1 MLQYVAAAER
11 NAVDGDTLLDLS
23 AHDNIE
29 HGLGMASPLDQ
40 TRLRVGLKKS
50 TRTRRHD
57 EDADESAANKR
68 PRSSDPVPEKS
79 TAKSTAKS
87 AASPSGLV
95 TFVAKPHRALECP
108 LCLEPV
114 CEEPSMLKNG
124 NCDHVA
130 CKKCL
135 LASLRVHRHCP
146 TCRSPAAAA
155 PQPRAPGIFSFA
167 ARPPP
172 APPAEVESLIARSRL
187 VSSMNDELQIHCPL
201 GVVEN
206 RAPDLEAWRSSEF
219 TVTDGCTAVVP
230 LGELAAHLAECQ
242 FVSVP
247 CEFAALGCSHKGLR
261 KDMKVHLDQCWYAR
275 GEAELKASSTKF
287 SEMQAQLDAQSEKLD
302 EATQKLAQHGTQ
314 LSTTNVSLKVLQEHN
329 SRLGAM
335 ARALVRERV
344 KGDPDLFGGSLALL
358 PSPDPERLKTFL
370 QANSVSGAFFEDDD
384 GTVTISGLS
393 TLKKKRQI
401 TEFAELLPLCPTI
414 VELSL
419 PQSINDAKTFA
430 CLARAL
436 PQLIMLKKLD
446 ILCCAL
452 PEESIQ
458 VLGKSLPQL
467 SLTRLS
473 LSYLPTVFQLPAM
486 RALASGLAECAS
498 LEELEFNQLKMD
510 TDGFRLLSRALSK
523 LPNLKELV
531 FSTNSHN
538 IKDKRGIN
546 DIGWPSFFASV
557 ANCVALKALTFNC
570 HGFSSQTA
578 ISNLVALLQRGL
590 LTSLSLAECGFDLGD
605 MRKIC
610 EALRALTKLEHFDIS
625 ENRMD
630 MASTGALAVS
640 LLRCP
645 SLKSLMMGS
654 TEVGSHGALALAA
667 ALPNLTN
674 LETLDVY
681 GCDAEPAGVTALLRA
696 VPVCKKLDTISLD
709 NNNAGSDAAQVLLS
723 EILPACKDRSL
734 DINFSHNSIG
744 ADMRSQLQAWS
755 DDSSLHSLDLEHD
768 GSDDS
773 EEDGNGTEGGEGRG
787 EDY

>member
-219 TVTDGCTAVVP
+219 TVADGCSAVVP

-370 QANSVSGAFFEDDD
+370 QANSAPGVFLEQDD
-384 GTVTISGLS
+384 GTVTISGTS
-393 TLKKKRQI
+393 ALKKKRQI
-401 TEFAELLPLCPTI
+401 AAFAELLPLCPTI

-446 ILCCAL
+446 ILLCAL
-452 PEESIQ
+452 PQESMQ
-458 VLGKSLPQL
+458 VLGRTLSQL
-467 SLTRLS
+467 SLTQLS
-473 LSYLPTVFQLPAM
+473 LSHLPTVYQLPAI
-486 RALASGLAECAS
+486 RALATGLTKLAS
-498 LEELEFNQLKMD
+498 LEELVFIQMKMD

-523 LPNLKELV
+523 LPKLKKLV
-531 FSTNSHN
+531 FSTSPNN
-538 IKDKRGIN
+538 IKDNRSIG

-557 ANCVALKALTFNC
+557 MSCASLTTLTFSC
-570 HGFSSQTA
+570 YGFSSKAA
-578 ISNLVALLQRGL
+578 ISNLVALLQRGS
-590 LTSLSLAECGFDLGD
+590 LTSLSLCECGFDSD
-605 MRKIC
+605 SMRLIC
-610 EALRALTKLEHFDIS
+610 QAVRALTKLEELDIT

-630 MASTGALAVS
+630 AASTTALAAS
-640 LLRCP
+640 LLHCP
-645 SLKSLMMGS
+645 SLTSLGMG
-654 TEVGSHGALALAA
+654 GSSAGRQGLIALAA
-667 ALPNLTN
+667 ALPKLRH
-674 LETLDVY
+674 LEALDVY
-681 GCDAEPAGVTALLRA
+681 ACDADAAGVTALLRA
-696 VPVCKKLDTISLD
+696 VPLCEKLESISLEY
-709 NNNAGSDAAQVLLS
+709 NYAGADAAQVLLS

-755 DDSSLHSLDLEHD
+755 DDSSLHSLELEHD

-773 EEDGNGTEGGEGRG
+773 EEDGNGTEGGEGPW
-787 EDY
+787 